1 MRRTPFK
8 YEFGQLTTL
17 FHYAIR
23 SIEAS
28 GFNVVNNEM
37 RETMQIVPFS
47 KEKNVKCLPWGAIQ
61 YEGSRYLHL
70 KKPTVVSIRFY
81 KRNIPTALQ
90 QELNAITWFRRDK
103 NKGPSIN
110 KESSVI
116 AFKLSTI
123 NEKERELINALY
135 DVLKKYAK

>member
-1 MRRTPFK
+1 MKHTPFK
-8 YEFGQLTTL
+8 YEFGELTTL

-28 GFNVVNNEM
+28 GFQLTNRGT

-47 KEKNVKCLPWGAIQ
+47 NEENVKCLPWGAIQ

-81 KRNIPTALQ
+81 KRNIPPALQ
-90 QELNAITWFRRDK
+90 QELNAITWFRKDK
-103 NKGPSIN
+103 NKGPSMN

-123 NEKERELINALY
+123 NQKERDLINTLY

>member
-1 MRRTPFK
+1 MKHTPFK
-8 YEFGQLTTL
+8 YEFGELTTL

-28 GFNVVNNEM
+28 GFQLTNHGT

-47 KEKNVKCLPWGAIQ
+47 NEKCLPWGAVQ

-81 KRNIPTALQ
+81 KRNIPSALQ
-90 QELNAITWFRRDK
+90 QELNAITLFRRDK
-103 NKGPSIN
+103 NKGPSMN

-116 AFKLSTI
+116 AFKLYRI
-123 NEKERELINALY
+123 NEKERDLINVLY
-135 DVLKKYAK
+135 DVLKKYAR